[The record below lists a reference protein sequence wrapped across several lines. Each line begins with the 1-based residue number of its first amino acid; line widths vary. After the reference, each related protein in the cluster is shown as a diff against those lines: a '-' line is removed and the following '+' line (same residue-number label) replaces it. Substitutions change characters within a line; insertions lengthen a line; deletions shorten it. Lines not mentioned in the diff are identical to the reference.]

1 VPFIGPPRAKCLSEG
16 MRLVALHTEVVR
28 DLTAFWV
35 VVSSAV
41 ESLLGRSPGNNA
53 HAEVVG
59 ELVTELQKV
68 EGHHSKLE
76 WPATR
81 ICDLLLRPSP
91 SRPWLVDHLDEAA
104 GRLGGGRR
112 RRRQS

>member
-1 VPFIGPPRAKCLSEG
+1 VPFVGPPRAKCLSEG

-91 SRPWLVDHLDEAA
+91 SRPWLVDHLDEAV